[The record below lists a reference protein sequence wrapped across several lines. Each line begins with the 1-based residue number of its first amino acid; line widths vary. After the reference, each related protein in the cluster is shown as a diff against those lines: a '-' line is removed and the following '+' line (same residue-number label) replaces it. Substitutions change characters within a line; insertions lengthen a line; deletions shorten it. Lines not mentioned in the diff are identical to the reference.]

1 MSNVIEQ
8 AKALRKSIDATPE
21 AQEYYRLKTLYEN
34 DEELKQMRQNIA
46 RLKSEG
52 KEEERNNLL
61 AIYNSHPLV
70 NNYMMAKEEAEHILL
85 VIKNIIQ

>member
-8 AKALRKSIDATPE
+8 AKALRESIDATPE

-61 AIYNSHPLV
+61 KIYYSHPLV
-70 NNYMMAKEEAEHILL
+70 NNFHIAEEELKELL
-85 VIKNIIQ
+85 RTIQSIIQ

>member
-1 MSNVIEQ
+1 MDKIVEE
-8 AKALRKSIDATPE
+8 AKSLREDIDSLPE
-21 AQEYYRLKTLYEN
+21 IKEYYRLKELYEN
-34 DEELKQMRQNIA
+34 DQTLKEMRRDIA

-61 AIYNSHPLV
+61 QIYNSHPLV
-70 NNYMMAKEEAEHILL
+70 NNYEMAKEEAEHILL